1 MKNLK
6 NTISA
11 LTLMVVLG
19 LGAVS
24 ANAGFMITDRN
35 APCQDNSFT
44 KDLADTIGGI
54 TVAGMPMLD
63 GIIIIGRDGLMISDK
78 SSECQTPT
86 AEKDGIII
94 IGRDGIIITD

>member
-24 ANAGFMITDRN
+24 ANAGFMITDKN
-35 APCQDNSFT
+35 APCQGDSIT
-44 KDLADTIGGI
+44 KDLADVLGGI

-63 GIIIIGRDGLMISDK
+63 GIIIIGRDGFMISDK
-78 SSECQTPT
+78 AECQAT
-86 AEKDGIII
+86 ATEKDGIII
-94 IGRDGIIITD
+94 IGRDGFIITD